1 MVKVAVIGGGSL
13 GIKIIGELAYH
24 GHEVRVYDRSPETLD
39 RIRLRIQ
46 EEKRL
51 LTEDGML
58 MTPNFLGDIYYVSRL
73 EEAVKS
79 ADFIFEAVP
88 DDLALKQD
96 LFEWIS
102 QCSKSDSIIASNSMS
117 LNIDDIAERA
127 SHKDRCLVI
136 RFLFPVY
143 CIPEVELVL
152 NNCTS
157 IAVLEKVRVFL
168 ARMGKVPFFRSG
180 KDPLVLSPEERE
192 AKKLKFIKF
201 IQENKGNL
209 QKLKRSIPNL
219 TDKQILSKAID
230 LDAEVFSSR
239 EKDCV
244 VCMDEERNC
253 VLLPCHHM
261 CTCTTCGRLLLKRQD
276 SCPICRKHISSI
288 FRVFHS

>member
-1 MVKVAVIGGGSL
+1 MVKVTVIGGGSL

-24 GHEVRVYDRSPETLD
+24 GHEVRVYDRSPEVLD
-39 RIRLRIQ
+39 RVRLRIQ

-51 LTEDGML
+51 LAEDGLL
-58 MTPNFLGDIYYVSRL
+58 MTSNFLGDIYYVSRL

-96 LFEWIS
+96 LFEWVS
-102 QCSKSDSIIASNSMS
+102 QCCKPDCIIASNSMN

-127 SHKDRCLVI
+127 SHRERCLVI

-152 NNCTS
+152 GSCTS
-157 IAVLEKVRVFL
+157 VPVLEKVRVFL

-192 AKKLKFIKF
+192 AKKTTFIKF
-201 IQENKGNL
+201 VQENKGNL
-209 QKLKRSIPNL
+209 QMLKRSIPNL
-219 TDKQILSKAID
+219 TDKQILLKAVD
-230 LDAEVFSSR
+230 LDIDDLQSR

-253 VLLPCHHM
+253 VLHPCHHM